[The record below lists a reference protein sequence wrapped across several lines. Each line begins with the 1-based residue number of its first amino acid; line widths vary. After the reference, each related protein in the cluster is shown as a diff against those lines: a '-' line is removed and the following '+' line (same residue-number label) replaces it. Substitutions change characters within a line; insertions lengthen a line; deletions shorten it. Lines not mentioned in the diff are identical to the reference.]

1 MIDRKTFF
9 DGVRAKTFHGIL
21 NQTQVD
27 SMNAILDEYEKRKLT
42 DLRWLAYMLGTVF
55 RECGSNMA
63 PVRETFATSDAQ
75 ARARLA
81 NVSYAQPDP
90 VTHQS
95 YYGRGLVQLTHKTNY
110 ATQGAR
116 LGIDLVN
123 KPDLALDPHV
133 AADIMFTGMIKGQFT
148 GVGLPKFF
156 NDSTEDWV
164 NARRII
170 NALDHAE
177 EIAAVS
183 RTFFGA
189 LRESPAASA

>member
-1 MIDRKTFF
+1 MINRKTFF
-9 DGVRAKTFHGIL
+9 DAARAKIFHGIL

-42 DLRWLAYMLGTVF
+42 DLRWLANMLGTVF

-81 NVSYAQPDP
+81 GVSYAQPDP
-90 VTHQS
+90 VTGQS
-95 YYGRGLVQLTHKTNY
+95 YYGRGLVQLTHKSNY
-110 ATQGAR
+110 AKQGAR

-123 KPDLALDPHV
+123 NPDLALDPHI
-133 AADIMFTGMIKGQFT
+133 AADIMFTGMIEGHFT

-156 NDSTEDWV
+156 NDTTEDWV

-170 NALDHAE
+170 NGLDHADE
-177 EIAAVS
+177 VAAIS
-183 RTFFGA
+183 RRFFDA
-189 LRESPAASA
+189 LQGSD